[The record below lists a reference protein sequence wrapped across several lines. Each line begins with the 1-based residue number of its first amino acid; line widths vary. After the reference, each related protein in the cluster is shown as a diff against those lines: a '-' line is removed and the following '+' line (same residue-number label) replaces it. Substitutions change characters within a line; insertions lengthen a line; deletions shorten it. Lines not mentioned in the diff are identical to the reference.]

1 MSHIIMISG
10 GTKYDGDYLAG
21 VTLPF
26 PPLTDTETQ
35 KAGRS
40 TLADYAHQAAAQV
53 LVQAQADARK
63 ARRISAR
70 LRAYVAGG
78 FQTIEPNHRGRA
90 PMAVTPSTLFQN
102 RDFPVLNDYRA
113 VLGGL
118 FARLYGLSPAQCG
131 QVFAGVAP
139 KDLGLL

>member
-1 MSHIIMISG
+1 MSQPDAQAKNGRAVSKVSNSIGAFWADVLQGSG
-10 GTKYDGDYLAG
+10 TYN
-21 VTLPF
+21 VTLVAMSEF
-26 PPLTDTETQ
+26 GRNVRENGNQGTDHGHGSVFWVLGGGVRGN
-35 KAGRS
+35 KIAGEQV
-40 TLADYAHQAAAQV
+40 AVAQ
-53 LVQAQADARK
+53 
-63 ARRISAR
+63 
-70 LRAYVAGG
+70 
-78 FQTIEPNHRGRA
+78 N
-90 PMAVTPSTLFQN
+90 TLFQN